1 MMRIYVR
8 RRQNIGNL
16 DLIKQKNICREVRKF
31 LVMNEENR
39 KANRIE
45 EQEGDER
52 GKENKKGGK
61 KKAKEQEEIAE
72 MEVNQGEKPNLP
84 PLFF

>member
-1 MMRIYVR
+1 
-8 RRQNIGNL
+8 
-16 DLIKQKNICREVRKF
+16 
-31 LVMNEENR
+31 MNEENR
-39 KANRIE
+39 KADRIE

-52 GKENKKGGK
+52 GKENKNGGK

-84 PLFF
+84 PLFS

>member
-8 RRQNIGNL
+8 KQSIANL
-16 DLIKQKNICREVRKF
+16 DLMKQKNICREVRKF

-39 KANRIE
+39 KADRIE